1 MAEEDD
7 GFKEHDELFH
17 TAFASKHSAAQLLAS
32 VLPEDLA
39 RRIDLGSLEPRST
52 KFTGPHLSTRHSDLL
67 FVTKL
72 DGREVLIYVL
82 IEHQST
88 SEPLMM
94 VRLLLYMAL
103 TWDGYLREHKPAR
116 YVPPILPVVVH
127 HSESGWRAARR
138 FEDVIEPETLEVEG
152 VLRYVP
158 RFEMILDDL
167 SKATDEELKGR
178 GLALLQALALWVLRD
193 ARNPDRFLA
202 HLSAWA
208 ELLEELADDPAEVRA
223 LEVLMR
229 YLTKVLGADRA
240 DEVRQRLLLLAP
252 GAERAMQ
259 SIADMWEQKGIE
271 KGIEKGQQSVIRR
284 LLEKKFGPLPESI
297 VARLDA
303 APAAELEQYAER
315 LLNAQTLTDVFES

>member
-116 YVPPILPVVVH
+116 YCRGNRP
-127 HSESGWRAARR
+127 SCSA
-138 FEDVIEPETLEVEG
+138 EG
-152 VLRYVP
+152 
-158 RFEMILDDL
+158 
-167 SKATDEELKGR
+167 
-178 GLALLQALALWVLRD
+178 AL
-193 ARNPDRFLA
+193 
-202 HLSAWA
+202 
-208 ELLEELADDPAEVRA
+208 
-223 LEVLMR
+223 
-229 YLTKVLGADRA
+229 
-240 DEVRQRLLLLAP
+240 
-252 GAERAMQ
+252 
-259 SIADMWEQKGIE
+259 
-271 KGIEKGQQSVIRR
+271 
-284 LLEKKFGPLPESI
+284 
-297 VARLDA
+297 
-303 APAAELEQYAER
+303 
-315 LLNAQTLTDVFES
+315 